1 MLHMQKLN
9 SNHPIAK
16 SIVNYYKESIDLE
29 KITYFEEIA
38 AHGIKVKYNDLHI
51 LAGNDKLMS
60 SENIL
65 YFKTDDIGTVVYIAV
80 NGAYRGYI
88 VISDE
93 IKEDSREA
101 IKKLKTKW
109 R

>member
-1 MLHMQKLN
+1 
-9 SNHPIAK
+9 
-16 SIVNYYKESIDLE
+16 
-29 KITYFEEIA
+29 
-38 AHGIKVKYNDLHI
+38 
-51 LAGNDKLMS
+51 MS

-101 IKKLKTKW
+101 IRNLKLSGVKKL
-109 R
+109 

>member
-1 MLHMQKLN
+1 
-9 SNHPIAK
+9 
-16 SIVNYYKESIDLE
+16 
-29 KITYFEEIA
+29 
-38 AHGIKVKYNDLHI
+38 
-51 LAGNDKLMS
+51 MS

-93 IKEDSREA
+93 IKEDSSCRNA
-101 IKKLKTKW
+101 ATVFFYFAFMSK
-109 R
+109 